1 MALMTTEQERISEA
15 QPYECPMCGKDHC
28 RPGDEALESIYE
40 FGEPAI
46 DPDEIHHAAHC
57 CLWKTRDHAARVRI
71 AERVE
76 AGANWADAI
85 EGEAK

>member
-1 MALMTTEQERISEA
+1 MSALYTTAQELLA
-15 QPYECPMCGKDHC
+15 QCAPVECPVCGRDHS
-28 RPGDEALESIYE
+28 RPEDDAFDFPWG
-40 FGEPAI
+40 PQT

-57 CLWKTRDHAARVRI
+57 CLWKTYDHAARVRI

-85 EGEAK
+85 DGENP